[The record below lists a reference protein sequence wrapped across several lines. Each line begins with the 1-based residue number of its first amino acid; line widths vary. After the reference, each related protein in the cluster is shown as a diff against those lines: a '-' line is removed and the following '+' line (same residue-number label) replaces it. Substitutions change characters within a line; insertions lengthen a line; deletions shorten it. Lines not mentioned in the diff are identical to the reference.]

1 MTFLCKFM
9 ASMHRTNDSKPNRMP
24 NCTFIDI
31 SWLLEMFERERVLI
45 LITPNFIA
53 FFTSHESR
61 CNVPFV
67 IFYLSSGKCLGIKEN
82 INLFK
87 DCL

>member
-1 MTFLCKFM
+1 MTFLFKCM
-9 ASMHRTNDSKPNRMP
+9 ASMHRTNDCKLNRMP

-31 SWLLEMFERERVLI
+31 SWLLEMLKRERVLI

-82 INLFK
+82 MNLFK
-87 DCL
+87 DSL